1 MKTSRIARPSSP
13 QRWLVASTVIAA
25 LSLSA
30 CGATDDKTAAKT
42 APGAA
47 TAPTATGNWNFEA
60 GDLSGWDTREI
71 GSGAWRVY
79 SDGATPPDPT
89 DSDPNFPF
97 NVPDPPEGKFAAVTD
112 MSGAGTRILQRDVQ
126 LDGRFDLRFTL
137 FYVNP
142 TRLPRQSAT
151 PPSRDFHLGEST
163 QQFRVDL
170 IDPAARLNSV
180 SAKDVLTTLFATAPG
195 DAPKLAPRVMTF
207 DLSRWAGRKVRIR
220 FAQVDNSGP
229 LRAGVDDVRLNRRK

>member
-30 CGATDDKTAAKT
+30 CGATDDRTGAKTAA
-42 APGAA
+42 GAA
-47 TAPTATGNWNFEA
+47 TASAATGNWTFEA
-60 GDLSGWDTREI
+60 GDLSRWDTRAI

-89 DSDPNFPF
+89 DSDRDFPF

-112 MSGAGTRILQRDVQ
+112 MSAPGARILQRDVH
-126 LDGRFDLRFTL
+126 LDGRFELRFTL

-151 PPSRDFHLGEST
+151 PPSPFHLGEST

-170 IDPAARLNSV
+170 IDPTARLNSV
-180 SAKDVLTTLFATAPG
+180 SAKDVLATLFATAPG
-195 DAPKLAPRVMTF
+195 DARKLAPRVMTF

-229 LRAGVDDVRLNRRK
+229 LRAGVDDVRLNRR